1 MLIHTP
7 TPGKLLA
14 TYDGLLKMK
23 EEGLVRSVGV
33 SNFGVHHLEEL
44 RKAGKPTPAV
54 NQIELNCFWRKED
67 IVEYCHKHDIAV
79 MGYSPLF
86 RNRKSDDPV
95 LVEMSK

>member
-1 MLIHTP
+1 M
-7 TPGKLLA
+7 
-14 TYDGLLKMK
+14 
-23 EEGLVRSVGV
+23 

-67 IVEYCHKHDIAV
+67 IVQYCQQHDIAV

-86 RNRKSDDPV
+86 RNRKADDPI
-95 LVEMSK
+95 LLEMAKR